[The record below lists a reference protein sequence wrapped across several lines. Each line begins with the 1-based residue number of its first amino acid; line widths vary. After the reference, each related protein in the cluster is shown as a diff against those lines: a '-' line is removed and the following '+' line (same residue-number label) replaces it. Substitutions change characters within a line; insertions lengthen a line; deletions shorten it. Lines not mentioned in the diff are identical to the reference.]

1 MEDLYDGGAGVYSE
15 AKGEYTRQLIQF
27 LTPAL
32 SRFFMKLF
40 AVAQHEVA
48 AHGGR
53 GLLAKF
59 QELMSV
65 VPEWNIDKVQRETA
79 TVISE
84 TKCDYLEEL
93 LSAVFIAHTKVLT
106 AIRPN
111 SWKNKKVQ
119 IVVPKMDH
127 FVHRAMSECCR
138 LLWKTTYLFQ
148 PDIPAV
154 EKQKNYRGIEF
165 QIGDGIS
172 NAIRALLPVKNIL
185 KDCLAGAED
194 NSASADADASDSDSD
209 DDEEEVKKT
218 EPVTPIVKEEPVKE
232 EVVSALAQVPAQ
244 AQEETK
250 EVFKPLDEIKVEKLE
265 EVAAIHSEDGTV
277 DVPGGSTEDMS
288 GNERVF
294 THKAVKEISVEK
306 MEAAP
311 VPMQAQEQEQ
321 EPVLAQAQAQV
332 PVLIQPEPI
341 QQINP
346 IVTPQENIIVDT
358 SDVSSPSVKF
368 NDYDQVYTPVI
379 GGGGSTTLAYAPKDE
394 AEELD
399 DGDYGI
405 DIIGDAASV
414 LSDFEELNF

>member
-40 AVAQHEVA
+40 AVAQHDVA

-148 PDIPAV
+148 PDLPAV

-185 KDCLAGAED
+185 KDCLTGSGTD
-194 NSASADADASDSDSD
+194 DADASDSDS

-218 EPVTPIVKEEPVKE
+218 EPVLNTPIVKEEAVKE
-232 EVVSALAQVPAQ
+232 EKTPEPV
-244 AQEETK
+244 QEETK
-250 EVFKPLDEIKVEKLE
+250 EVLKPLDEIKVEKLE

-294 THKAVKEISVEK
+294 THKAFKEISVEK
-306 MEAAP
+306 MESESESASALEQ
-311 VPMQAQEQEQ
+311 VQEQAQLES
-321 EPVLAQAQAQV
+321 
-332 PVLIQPEPI
+332 
-341 QQINP
+341 INP
-346 IVTPQENIIVDT
+346 IMVPQENIIVDT

-379 GGGGSTTLAYAPKDE
+379 GGGGSTTLAYAPK
-394 AEELD
+394 EELGQEVEAD

-405 DIIGDAASV
+405 DIIGDAVSV
-414 LSDFEELNF
+414 LSDFEELDF

>member
-148 PDIPAV
+148 PDLPAV

-185 KDCLAGAED
+185 KDCLTGSGTDDDGAV
-194 NSASADADASDSDSD
+194 DADASDSDSD
-209 DDEEEVKKT
+209 EEEEVKKT
-218 EPVTPIVKEEPVKE
+218 EPVLNIPIVKEEAVKE
-232 EVVSALAQVPAQ
+232 EKVQAQV
-244 AQEETK
+244 QEETK
-250 EVFKPLDEIKVEKLE
+250 EVLKPLDEIKVEKLE

-306 MEAAP
+306 MESESAQ
-311 VPMQAQEQEQ
+311 VQEQVQEQAQL
-321 EPVLAQAQAQV
+321 EP
-332 PVLIQPEPI
+332 
-341 QQINP
+341 INP
-346 IVTPQENIIVDT
+346 IMVPQENIIVDT

-379 GGGGSTTLAYAPKDE
+379 GGGGSTTLAYAPK
-394 AEELD
+394 EELGQEVEAD

-405 DIIGDAASV
+405 DIIGDAVSV

>member
-40 AVAQHEVA
+40 AVAQHDVA

-148 PDIPAV
+148 PDLPAV

-185 KDCLAGAED
+185 KDCLTGTGTDDAGAD
-194 NSASADADASDSDSD
+194 DAEASDSDSD
-209 DDEEEVKKT
+209 EEEEVKKT
-218 EPVTPIVKEEPVKE
+218 EPVLPIVKEEAVKE
-232 EVVSALAQVPAQ
+232 EVQALAPAPV
-244 AQEETK
+244 QEETK
-250 EVFKPLDEIKVEKLE
+250 EVLKPLDEIKVEKLE

-288 GNERVF
+288 GNERIF

-306 MEAAP
+306 MESESASAP
-311 VPMQAQEQEQ
+311 AQEPELAPALEQ
-321 EPVLAQAQAQV
+321 TQ
-332 PVLIQPEPI
+332 EPI
-341 QQINP
+341 QPINL
-346 IVTPQENIIVDT
+346 PQENIIVDT

-379 GGGGSTTLAYAPKDE
+379 GGGGSTTLAYAPKEVLGQEVE
-394 AEELD
+394 AD

-405 DIIGDAASV
+405 DIIGDAVSV
-414 LSDFEELNF
+414 LSDFEELDF

>member
-148 PDIPAV
+148 PDLPAV

-185 KDCLAGAED
+185 KDCLTGSGTDDDGAV
-194 NSASADADASDSDSD
+194 DADASDSDSD
-209 DDEEEVKKT
+209 EEEEVKKT
-218 EPVTPIVKEEPVKE
+218 EPVLNTPIVKEEAVKE
-232 EVVSALAQVPAQ
+232 EAPVQV
-244 AQEETK
+244 QEETK
-250 EVFKPLDEIKVEKLE
+250 EVLKPLDEIKVEKLE

-306 MEAAP
+306 MESESAL
-311 VPMQAQEQEQ
+311 AQEPESALEQ
-321 EPVLAQAQAQV
+321 V
-332 PVLIQPEPI
+332 QPEPI
-341 QQINP
+341 QPINP
-346 IVTPQENIIVDT
+346 IMVPQENIIVDT

-379 GGGGSTTLAYAPKDE
+379 GGGGSTTLAYAPK
-394 AEELD
+394 EELGQEVEAD

-405 DIIGDAASV
+405 DIIGDAVSV

>member
-40 AVAQHEVA
+40 AVAQHDVA

-148 PDIPAV
+148 PDLPAV

-185 KDCLAGAED
+185 KDCLTGSGTDDAGAD
-194 NSASADADASDSDSD
+194 DAEASDSDSD
-209 DDEEEVKKT
+209 EEEEVKKT
-218 EPVTPIVKEEPVKE
+218 EPVPNTPIVKEEAVKE
-232 EVVSALAQVPAQ
+232 EVQALAPAPV
-244 AQEETK
+244 QEETK
-250 EVFKPLDEIKVEKLE
+250 EVLKPLDEIKVEKLE
-265 EVAAIHSEDGTV
+265 EVAAIHSED
-277 DVPGGSTEDMS
+277 DPGSSTEDMS

-306 MEAAP
+306 MESESAQ
-311 VPMQAQEQEQ
+311 VQEQVQEQAQL
-321 EPVLAQAQAQV
+321 EP
-332 PVLIQPEPI
+332 
-341 QQINP
+341 INP
-346 IVTPQENIIVDT
+346 IMVPQENIIVDT

-379 GGGGSTTLAYAPKDE
+379 GGGGSTTLAYAPK
-394 AEELD
+394 EELGQEEETD

-405 DIIGDAASV
+405 DIIGDAVSV

>member
-40 AVAQHEVA
+40 AVAQHDVA

-148 PDIPAV
+148 PDLPAV

-185 KDCLAGAED
+185 KDCLTGSDAGAD
-194 NSASADADASDSDSD
+194 DAEASDSDSD
-209 DDEEEVKKT
+209 EEEEVKKT
-218 EPVTPIVKEEPVKE
+218 EPVLPIVKEEAVKE
-232 EVVSALAQVPAQ
+232 EVQALAPAPV
-244 AQEETK
+244 QEETK
-250 EVFKPLDEIKVEKLE
+250 EVLKPLDEIKVEKLE

-306 MEAAP
+306 MESESASAEAQEPELAP
-311 VPMQAQEQEQ
+311 ALAQEQTQ
-321 EPVLAQAQAQV
+321 
-332 PVLIQPEPI
+332 EPI
-341 QQINP
+341 QPINL
-346 IVTPQENIIVDT
+346 PQENIIVDT

-379 GGGGSTTLAYAPKDE
+379 GGGGSTTLAYAPKEVLGQEVE
-394 AEELD
+394 AD

-405 DIIGDAASV
+405 DIIGDAVSV
-414 LSDFEELNF
+414 LSDFEELDF